1 MRKGFQ
7 IAPTSPSCDLDG
19 GGRPPSAGLKRPP
32 GVGQKREKA
41 PPFGNAPSK
50 SVQLEEKIG
59 CAKMM
64 PAFDAL
70 GRTRLRRRFVTN
82 QGE

>member
-1 MRKGFQ
+1 
-7 IAPTSPSCDLDG
+7 
-19 GGRPPSAGLKRPP
+19 
-32 GVGQKREKA
+32 
-41 PPFGNAPSK
+41 
-50 SVQLEEKIG
+50 LEEKIG